1 MVAMVG
7 ANRWQVVSV
16 AVLVESVAGLG
27 YIFSLYS
34 EELKTQFQLTQ
45 PKLDLLGTLSNIG
58 GNIGIHIGLLQDQ
71 VGPAPVVL
79 LAGFIGVS
87 GWLPMHFALSP
98 AFRWHCPYWLLC
110 CLSFLQGHG
119 QMAMDVAVV
128 PTVARAFPS
137 HRGLA
142 LGLVKSFVGLSGSI
156 VTQMYIGLYRPHVVP
171 FILFISIVVGACAVV
186 GALVLTA
193 SP

>member
-87 GWLPMHFALSP
+87 GWLPMHFPAGPRADGDGCGGCADGREGFPFAPGARTGPSEVVRRPVWLDRHPDVYRTLPPTRRALHP
-98 AFRWHCPYWLLC
+98 FHLDRRGGLRRGRCPGIDSL
-110 CLSFLQGHG
+110 
-119 QMAMDVAVV
+119 AMREGVWRSSAPWID
-128 PTVARAFPS
+128 
-137 HRGLA
+137 
-142 LGLVKSFVGLSGSI
+142 
-156 VTQMYIGLYRPHVVP
+156 
-171 FILFISIVVGACAVV
+171 
-186 GALVLTA
+186 
-193 SP
+193 